1 MGSTKNKNNAI
12 QYINSFTAS
21 KKFSLH
27 LELAAVIKMWTKHV
41 SCVKSVKNDIGFNF
55 IEIQTS
61 FKVLCSEQMKS
72 FEAQSKES
80 KDFKTWYCQPL

>member
-1 MGSTKNKNNAI
+1 MGSTKYKNNAI
-12 QYINSFTAS
+12 QYINSFAAS

-27 LELAAVIKMWTKHV
+27 LALAAVIQMWTKHG

-72 FEAQSKES
+72 FEAQSKEPE
-80 KDFKTWYCQPL
+80 DFKTWYCQPL